1 MFVIG
6 ILMDSI
12 ESIDFRSDST
22 ISIIK
27 CLQNKSNIK
36 LIDPKSIYQ
45 ESNIINGIVYDV
57 QINSI
62 RKSEY
67 EFTKRKNINLN
78 KLDCILFRK
87 DPPVDNHYIS
97 LLQII
102 KQLEYQNTLI
112 LNSPDSLIRFNEKI
126 LGYELSNPKVP
137 TIIGSSLK
145 KIKALLDTHK
155 EIVLKPMNMMAGK
168 GIIRLKQNKGSIKK
182 INEYLEKYKIIIAQK
197 FLREIKDGDNRIIIY
212 DGIIH
217 DKVMTRYPSKGDFR
231 SNLACGGSYKIQ
243 EINKSY
249 LPLLADIASFLKY
262 HGIFFAGIDMIGK
275 YITEINITSPTGL
288 QQIGKGLSNKISN
301 KLLERVKVFH
311 EFTK

>member
-45 ESNIINGIVYDV
+45 ESNIINGIVYDIK
-57 QINSI
+57 INSI
-62 RKSEY
+62 RKSNY
-67 EFTKRKNINLN
+67 TLSKRKNINLN
-78 KLDCILFRK
+78 KLDCIFFRK
-87 DPPVDNHYIS
+87 DPPVDCNYIS
-97 LLQII
+97 LLQIL

-137 TIIGSSLK
+137 TVIGSNLK
-145 KIKALLDTHK
+145 KIKALLDSHK

-168 GIIRLKQNKGSIKK
+168 GIIRLKQNKESIKK

-197 FLREIKDGDNRIIIY
+197 FLKEIKNGDNRVIIY

-217 DKVMTRYPSKGDFR
+217 DKVMARYPGRGDFR
-231 SNLACGGSYKIQ
+231 ANLACGGSYKIK

-249 LPLLADIASFLKY
+249 LPLLAEIASFLKY
-262 HGIFFAGIDMIGK
+262 HGIFFAGVDMIGQ

-301 KLLERVKVFH
+301 KLLARIRTFH

>member
-1 MFVIG
+1 MFDIG

-12 ESIDFRSDST
+12 ELIDFRSDST

-36 LIDPKSIYQ
+36 LINPESIYRDS
-45 ESNIINGIVYDV
+45 SNVYGTVYDV
-57 QINSI
+57 EINSI

-67 EFTKRKNINLN
+67 TLHKKKNINLN
-78 KLDCILFRK
+78 KFDCIFFRK
-87 DPPVDNHYIS
+87 DPPVDCNYIS
-97 LLQII
+97 LLQIL

-126 LGYELSNPKVP
+126 LGHELSHPKIP
-137 TIIGSSLK
+137 TVIGSSFK
-145 KIKALLDTHK
+145 KIKALLDNHK

-168 GIIRLKQNKGSIKK
+168 GIVRLKNSKDSIKK

-197 FLREIKDGDNRIIIY
+197 YLDEIKNGDTRIIIY

-217 DKVMTRYPSKGDFR
+217 DKVMIRYPSKGEFR
-231 SNLACGGSYKIQ
+231 ANLACGGSYKIK
-243 EINKSY
+243 EIDKSC
-249 LPLLADIASFLKY
+249 LPLMTEIASFLKY

-275 YITEINITSPTGL
+275 YVTEINITSPTGL
-288 QQIGKGLSNKISN
+288 QQIGKGLPNKISN
-301 KLLERVKVFH
+301 KLLQKIRMFH
-311 EFTK
+311 EYTK

>member
-1 MFVIG
+1 
-6 ILMDSI
+6 
-12 ESIDFRSDST
+12 
-22 ISIIK
+22 
-27 CLQNKSNIK
+27 
-36 LIDPKSIYQ
+36 
-45 ESNIINGIVYDV
+45 
-57 QINSI
+57 
-62 RKSEY
+62 
-67 EFTKRKNINLN
+67 
-78 KLDCILFRK
+78 
-87 DPPVDNHYIS
+87 
-97 LLQII
+97 
-102 KQLEYQNTLI
+102 
-112 LNSPDSLIRFNEKI
+112 
-126 LGYELSNPKVP
+126 
-137 TIIGSSLK
+137 
-145 KIKALLDTHK
+145 
-155 EIVLKPMNMMAGK
+155 MMAGK
-168 GIIRLKQNKGSIKK
+168 GIIRLKQNKDSIKK

-301 KLLERVKVFH
+301 KLLERIKVFH